1 VRVTRPFAIAI
12 DGPAAS
18 GKSTTAKAV
27 ARALGARHVDSG
39 ALYRAATAARVR
51 DGGPASSWQEHEV
64 LAAARRVTLR
74 PTAEGF
80 VPCLDGEEAEAEL
93 RSEPVTAA
101 VSRVA
106 HFAGVREWVNAQV
119 RTAAAS
125 FDVVVDGRDIGT
137 VVLPAADLKVF
148 LVADP
153 DERARRRLAEQGPG
167 RIDAAALGA
176 ERARLLSRDA
186 SDADNLLR
194 APDAVEIDTTALTI
208 ADQVDRIVTLA
219 RGLRGRE
226 SAGDC

>member
-51 DGGPASSWQEHEV
+51 RGGAMDRWAESEV
-64 LAAARRVTLR
+64 LDAACIVSLR
-74 PTAEGF
+74 PATAGF
-80 VPCLDGEEAEAEL
+80 VACLDGEEADDEL

-106 HFAGVREWVNAQV
+106 HFAGVRDWVNAQV
-119 RTAAAS
+119 RAAAATY
-125 FDVVVDGRDIGT
+125 DVVVDGRDIGS
-137 VVLPAADLKVF
+137 VVLPGADLKVF

-153 DERARRRLAEQGPG
+153 DERARRRLAERGPG
-167 RIDAAALGA
+167 SIDGAALGA

-186 SDADNLLR
+186 SDADNLFR

-208 ADQVDRIVTLA
+208 ADQVDRIVALA
-219 RGLRGRE
+219 RELRGR
-226 SAGDC
+226 